1 MKIKHYN
8 DAIDWLTRPK
18 FNGGGSVKNKEV
30 LPKRK
35 PEEELKKRKK
45 KRFEKLKEYLENP
58 EEVEEM
64 LELQNGGNVDLS
76 RGTPSIVDN
85 EKFQTKVKNL
95 RDKKTPVKKIAE
107 KLKVSVATIERT
119 VKKIGEAGK
128 AKKEVVAQTKLKE
141 AYDKFVKDTGEIPRI
156 QDMRNAGLSQE
167 AIERAQREGLE
178 FGRRGEGKGSAR
190 AKVVNDDLIAMSK
203 SNKIKKA

>member
-64 LELQNGGNVDLS
+64 LELQEGGRIQFQAGTYPKTNPQDLQNVTL
-76 RGTPSIVDN
+76 
-85 EKFQTKVKNL
+85 
-95 RDKKTPVKKIAE
+95 KKTVIKEKEKIDDMPYLAE
-107 KLKVSVATIERT
+107 LLKRI
-119 VKKIGEAGK
+119 KI
-128 AKKEVVAQTKLKE
+128 
-141 AYDKFVKDTGEIPRI
+141 F
-156 QDMRNAGLSQE
+156 
-167 AIERAQREGLE
+167 
-178 FGRRGEGKGSAR
+178 
-190 AKVVNDDLIAMSK
+190 
-203 SNKIKKA
+203 SNV

>member
-64 LELQNGGNVDLS
+64 LELQEGGRIGFANGDRVSFDEIL
-76 RGTPSIVDN
+76 
-85 EKFQTKVKNL
+85 KFMRENPNMSYEDVA
-95 RDKKTPVKKIAE
+95 KI
-107 KLKVSVATIERT
+107 L
-119 VKKIGEAGK
+119 K
-128 AKKEVVAQTKLKE
+128 AK
-141 AYDKFVKDTGEIPRI
+141 
-156 QDMRNAGLSQE
+156 
-167 AIERAQREGLE
+167 
-178 FGRRGEGKGSAR
+178 
-190 AKVVNDDLIAMSK
+190 
-203 SNKIKKA
+203 

>member
-64 LELQNGGNVDLS
+64 LELQDGGRIQFQAGTYPKTNPQDLQKLRNYLKNLKESPQTSKLSKQFNIDRRTINLILEREFPDLVTTPGQRQAANVAEMNKLRKEATEAGYEKILKEGFLDDYKLKIE
-76 RGTPSIVDN
+76 TPSGSP
-85 EKFQTKVKNL
+85 F
-95 RDKKTPVKKIAE
+95 
-107 KLKVSVATIERT
+107 
-119 VKKIGEAGK
+119 
-128 AKKEVVAQTKLKE
+128 AKGLTNAQL
-141 AYDKFVKDTGEIPRI
+141 
-156 QDMRNAGLSQE
+156 
-167 AIERAQREGLE
+167 
-178 FGRRGEGKGSAR
+178 
-190 AKVVNDDLIAMSK
+190 AK
-203 SNKIKKA
+203 

>member
-64 LELQNGGNVDLS
+64 LELQDGGSVG
-76 RGTPSIVDN
+76 R
-85 EKFQTKVKNL
+85 VKYL
-95 RDKKTPVKKIAE
+95 FP
-107 KLKVSVATIERT
+107 
-119 VKKIGEAGK
+119 
-128 AKKEVVAQTKLKE
+128 
-141 AYDKFVKDTGEIPRI
+141 P
-156 QDMRNAGLSQE
+156 
-167 AIERAQREGLE
+167 
-178 FGRRGEGKGSAR
+178 GS
-190 AKVVNDDLIAMSK
+190 
-203 SNKIKKA
+203 

>member
-64 LELQNGGNVDLS
+64 LELQDGGRIGFAMKSGV
-76 RGTPSIVDN
+76 GT
-85 EKFQTKVKNL
+85 
-95 RDKKTPVKKIAE
+95 
-107 KLKVSVATIERT
+107 
-119 VKKIGEAGK
+119 
-128 AKKEVVAQTKLKE
+128 
-141 AYDKFVKDTGEIPRI
+141 IP
-156 QDMRNAGLSQE
+156 
-167 AIERAQREGLE
+167 
-178 FGRRGEGKGSAR
+178 
-190 AKVVNDDLIAMSK
+190 
-203 SNKIKKA
+203 

>member
-58 EEVEEM
+58 EEVERM
-64 LELQNGGNVDLS
+64 LEFQFGGGV
-76 RGTPSIVDN
+76 
-85 EKFQTKVKNL
+85 
-95 RDKKTPVKKIAE
+95 
-107 KLKVSVATIERT
+107 
-119 VKKIGEAGK
+119 
-128 AKKEVVAQTKLKE
+128 
-141 AYDKFVKDTGEIPRI
+141 
-156 QDMRNAGLSQE
+156 
-167 AIERAQREGLE
+167 EGQL
-178 FGRRGEGKGSAR
+178 KGSAA
-190 AKVVNDDLIAMSK
+190 AKKAAMEKQPDRIRPSFYDGK
-203 SNKIKKA
+203 LNIKGPKDQIKKYLKDLEKRFEFPITSQDYLKGIKDGSILSNEALAKKYKVNL

>member
-64 LELQNGGNVDLS
+64 LELQDGGRTSYGVGGITLNKKGPYKGYYAV
-76 RGTPSIVDN
+76 
-85 EKFQTKVKNL
+85 TKKRDGKNFTF
-95 RDKKTPVKKIAE
+95 RDKDKRTRIH
-107 KLKVSVATIERT
+107 SIED
-119 VKKIGEAGK
+119 
-128 AKKEVVAQTKLKE
+128 Q
-141 AYDKFVKDTGEIPRI
+141 
-156 QDMRNAGLSQE
+156 
-167 AIERAQREGLE
+167 
-178 FGRRGEGKGSAR
+178 
-190 AKVVNDDLIAMSK
+190 
-203 SNKIKKA
+203 